1 MDFPRLFRSP
11 FRRPPPDTDLAFAQ
25 WLEHDAGAALLAEER
40 RLLDDILVRVVGYH
54 AVQCCV
60 GALDSLL
67 DNSRVCYHY
76 RVGRR
81 ADTGRCELRAD
92 PASLP
97 FARHSLDLVLLHH
110 SLDFEANPHAVLR
123 EASRTL
129 IPGGMLVVVG
139 FNPFSLWGLT
149 RLLRWVSGRTPW
161 LARFLTARRVHDW
174 FGVLGLELEG
184 YESGGY
190 GWPIARPATTSLWR
204 RLAEHVW
211 PRRGAFY
218 ILVARKRA
226 AMIRP
231 LPRRFALPEHSPQ
244 VIPVSLAQWQRRRL
258 AEQDVRN
265 GVFSTFEQDGPF
277 ETD

>member
-25 WLEHDAGAALLAEER
+25 WLQSESGAALLGAER
-40 RLLDDILVRVVGYH
+40 RLLDDILVRMVGYY
-54 AVQCCV
+54 AVQCSV
-60 GALDSLL
+60 GGVSSLL
-67 DNSRVCYHY
+67 QSCRVRCRY

-81 ADTGRCELRAD
+81 AETSECELRAD

-123 EASRTL
+123 EATRTL

-139 FNPFSLWGLT
+139 FNPFSLWGVT
-149 RLLRWVSGRTPW
+149 RLLRWAGGRAPW
-161 LARFLTARRVHDW
+161 LARFLPARRVHDW

-190 GWPIARPATTSLWR
+190 GWPTARAAASTGLWQ

-231 LPRRFALPEHSPQ
+231 VPRRFAMPERSPQ

-258 AEQDVRN
+258 ADYD
-265 GVFSTFEQDGPF
+265 QDGPF
-277 ETD
+277 EAD